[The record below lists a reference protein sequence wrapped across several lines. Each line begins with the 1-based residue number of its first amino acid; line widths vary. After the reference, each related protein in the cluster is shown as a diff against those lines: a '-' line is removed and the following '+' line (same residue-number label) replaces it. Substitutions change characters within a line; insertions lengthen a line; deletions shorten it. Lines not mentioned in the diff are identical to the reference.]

1 MDVQPRASRQQRGE
15 QAEQRAESWLNQQG
29 LTTVERNWRCRMGE
43 IDLIM
48 LAEDVLVF
56 VEVRFRSG
64 RHHGG
69 AAASVD
75 PHKQRR
81 LVAAARHYLRLR
93 PEAAMRRCRF
103 DVVAI
108 QGAIQGQAESE
119 ASIDWIAG
127 AFYAE

>member
-1 MDVQPRASRQQRGE
+1 MDVLPTSWRRQRGD
-15 QAEQRAESWLNQQG
+15 QAEQAAESWLNRQG
-29 LTTVERNWRCRMGE
+29 LITLARNWQCRMGE

-48 LAEDVLVF
+48 REEDILVF

-64 RHHGG
+64 QQHGG

-75 PHKQRR
+75 PRKQRR

-93 PEAAMRRCRF
+93 PEAAQYRCRF
-103 DVVAI
+103 DVIAATPTDK
-108 QGAIQGQAESE
+108 GGY
-119 ASIDWIAG
+119 DMNWIAG

>member
-1 MDVQPRASRQQRGE
+1 MDVQPTSSRQQRGE

-29 LTTVERNWRCRMGE
+29 LSTVERNWRCRMGE

-48 LAEDVLVF
+48 LAEDILVF
-56 VEVRFRSG
+56 VEVRFRSST
-64 RHHGG
+64 HHGG

-75 PHKQRR
+75 QRKQRR

-103 DVVAI
+103 DVIAV
-108 QGAIQGQAESE
+108 QGQGQGQGQNEV
-119 ASIDWIAG
+119 SIDWIPG

>member
-1 MDVQPRASRQQRGE
+1 MDVQPTSSHLQRGE
-15 QAEQRAESWLNQQG
+15 QSEQLAESWLNQQG
-29 LTTVERNWRCRMGE
+29 LCTVARNWRCRMGE

-48 LAEDVLVF
+48 LEEDVLVF
-56 VEVRFRSG
+56 VEVRFR
-64 RHHGG
+64 RNAHHGG

-75 PHKQRR
+75 SRKQRR

-103 DVVAI
+103 DVIAMQPDHLDQI
-108 QGAIQGQAESE
+108 SF
-119 ASIDWIAG
+119 DWIPG

>member
-1 MDVQPRASRQQRGE
+1 MDVLPTSWRRQRGN
-15 QAEQRAESWLNQQG
+15 QAEQAAESWLNRQG
-29 LTTVERNWRCRMGE
+29 LVTVARNWQCRMGE

-48 LAEDVLVF
+48 REEDILVF

-64 RHHGG
+64 QQHGG

-81 LVAAARHYLRLR
+81 LVSAARHYLRLR
-93 PEAAMRRCRF
+93 PEAAQYRCRF
-103 DVVAI
+103 DVIAVTPADS
-108 QGAIQGQAESE
+108 GGH
-119 ASIDWIAG
+119 DMNWITG

>member
-1 MDVQPRASRQQRGE
+1 MDVQPATSRQQRGE
-15 QAEQRAESWLNQQG
+15 QAERQAESWLNQQG

-48 LAEDVLVF
+48 LAEDILVF

-64 RHHGG
+64 AHHGG

-103 DVVAI
+103 DVIAV
-108 QGAIQGQAESE
+108 QGQGQNE
-119 ASIDWIAG
+119 ASIDWISG

>member
-1 MDVQPRASRQQRGE
+1 MDVLPTSSRQQRGE
-15 QAEQRAESWLNQQG
+15 QTEKLAESWLNQQG
-29 LTTVERNWRCRMGE
+29 LCTVARNWRCRMGE

-48 LAEDVLVF
+48 LEEDVLVF

-64 RHHGG
+64 THHGG
-69 AAASVD
+69 AAGSVD

-81 LVAAARHYLRLR
+81 LVAAARHYLRMR

-103 DVVAI
+103 DVIAMQPDNRNEI
-108 QGAIQGQAESE
+108 SF
-119 ASIDWIAG
+119 DWIPA